1 MDVMTVL
8 GKLDRVKRAGV
19 NKWQA
24 SCPCSSAHSHNDKN
38 RSLSV
43 AYDESTGNILLYCH
57 TGCSIDNI
65 CAALGCDKKDLCADT
80 EARKRAS
87 FINWIAGA
95 NGLRFAAEYSYC
107 YGPYRDGL
115 AKVRFYNAEG
125 KKTFRWIKAD
135 ANTKSGYKMTHDGCP
150 HRLYVCGRPG
160 ADTVFLVEGE
170 KDADTLHNITGF
182 TAVSAENGAKKGEDA
197 GGKWLEEYNR
207 QLEGKTVYILW
218 DNDDVGKR
226 FAEIEAQQL
235 TGRAAHV
242 YSLNLLEAWPECPE
256 GGDIS
261 DMAAAVG
268 DAEAARHVKD
278 LVSNAQELTQAAAQ
292 KTAQETQPAAIDT
305 ASNGISQ
312 YIKGGTMQEEI
323 KAFIAASDTKTGFYM
338 FDKLAGGLYPG
349 LYVVGAISSLGKT
362 TFVQQLAD
370 NVAVSGKPVL
380 FFSLEMSRLE
390 MASKSISRKTAQL
403 DYANAVSSLKI
414 RQGVTSRNVQDAIE
428 AYTDGIKDN
437 LQVIEG
443 GFDTT
448 VESIGEYARAY
459 IEQHKGSRPVIIVDY
474 LQILQGTQKG
484 TVREAIDYNVV
495 ELKRL
500 ARALDVPVI
509 VISSINRGNYLMPVD
524 FESFKESGGIE
535 YTADVVLGLQ
545 LACLDEN
552 PVFQKEKAIMEK
564 REAIKKAKADNPRI
578 IKLVCLKNRYGR
590 PDWTITYKYYPQYDY
605 FVETKGFTEVNK
617 DTLQGAE

>member
-1 MDVMTVL
+1 MDVMNVL
-8 GKLDRVKRAGV
+8 GKLDRVKKAGV

-24 SCPCSSAHSHNDKN
+24 SCPCSSAHSHDDKN

-80 EARKRAS
+80 EAGKRAR
-87 FINWIAGA
+87 FIAWYAGA

-107 YGPYRDGL
+107 YGPFRDGL
-115 AKVRFYNAEG
+115 AKLRFIDAEG

-135 ANTKSGYKMTHDGCP
+135 PEAKSGYKLTHDGCQ
-150 HRLYVCGRPG
+150 HRLYICGRPS
-160 ADTVFLVEGE
+160 AETVFIVEGE
-170 KDADTLHNITGF
+170 KDADTLHNITGY
-182 TAVSAENGAKKGEDA
+182 TAASTEDGATKGEA
-197 GGKWLEEYNR
+197 GSKWREEYTR

-218 DNDDVGKR
+218 DNDDAGKR
-226 FAEIEAQQL
+226 FADIEAQQL
-235 TGRAAHV
+235 TGHAAHV
-242 YSLNLLEAWPECPE
+242 YRLDLREAWPQCPE
-256 GGDIS
+256 KGDIS
-261 DMAAAVG
+261 DMAAALG
-268 DAEAARHVKD
+268 DAETESRLKT
-278 LVSNAQELTQAAAQ
+278 LISNAKESGQEAAQ
-292 KTAQETQPAAIDT
+292 EATETAIDT
-305 ASNGISQ
+305 ASNGIGA
-312 YIKGGTMQEEI
+312 YITGGMMQEEI
-323 KAFIAASDTKTGFYM
+323 AAFVAASDTKTNFYQ

-349 LYVVGAISSLGKT
+349 LYVIGAISSLGKT

-370 NVAVSGKPVL
+370 NVAAAGKPVL

-403 DYANAVSSLKI
+403 DYSNAISSLKI
-414 RQGVTSRNVQDAIE
+414 RTGTKARIIEQAIE
-428 AYTDGIKDN
+428 AYTAAVGDK

-443 GFDTT
+443 SFETT
-448 VESIGEYARAY
+448 VESIKEYARAY
-459 IEQHKGSRPVIIVDY
+459 IEQHGNSRPVIIVDY
-474 LQILQGTQKG
+474 LQVLQGAQKG
-484 TVREAIDYNVV
+484 TVRENIDYNVV

-509 VISSINRGNYLMPVD
+509 VISSINRGNYLLPVD

-552 PVFQKEKAIMEK
+552 PIFQKEKAIMEK
-564 REAIKKAKADNPRI
+564 REAIKQAKAANPRM

-605 FVETKGFTEVNK
+605 FVETNGYTEVNK
-617 DTLQGAE
+617 DTLKGAE